1 MKKLFLSLIILLLSF
16 GFTFWANEE
25 KIKISENENMVL
37 PTELNFTERF
47 YLWELKE
54 LRSALES
61 LKREIFIEIQAREI
75 WAIEK
80 ALSYSSNAVS
90 FFSILITI
98 LVTSIWIVWWK
109 TISDLKKWIKESMDR
124 ETQKIIENFQEKIL
138 ELEKEQK
145 INILW
150 RQYNTSESDKE
161 KLLILDKIYNLNPG
175 SQYALIE
182 RSNIYLSMWLY
193 EKVIEITSIII
204 SSERR
209 KHLNHALFNRAAA
222 YSQLEQIEIAINDI
236 TSLLQISP
244 DYKENIIENKYFEE
258 IIKLPK
264 VRNLLKN

>member
-1 MKKLFLSLIILLLSF
+1 MKKIFLSFIIILFSF
-16 GFTFWANEE
+16 NITFSAKEDKYKVW
-25 KIKISENENMVL
+25 ENENLVI
-37 PTELNFTERF
+37 PSELNFTERF
-47 YLWELKE
+47 YITELKD
-54 LRSALES
+54 LRSMLES
-61 LKREIFIEIQAREI
+61 LKREVFVELQAREI
-75 WAIEK
+75 WAIDK

-109 TISDLKKWIKESMDR
+109 TIWDIKKTIKESIDR

-150 RQYNTSESDKE
+150 RQFNSSESDKE
-161 KLLILDKIYNLNPG
+161 KLLILDKVYNLNPD

-182 RSNIYLSMWLY
+182 RSNIYLNMWLY

-209 KHLNHALFNRAAA
+209 KHLTQAIFNRACA
-222 YSQLEQIEIAINDI
+222 YSQIEQIDNAINDLN
-236 TSLLQISP
+236 SLLQLSP
-244 DYKENIIENKYFEE
+244 DYKNNISENKYFEN
-258 IIKLPK
+258 I
-264 VRNLLKN
+264 LKNPRLKELLR

>member
-1 MKKLFLSLIILLLSF
+1 MKKIIIGLFI
-16 GFTFWANEE
+16 FTFYFSTVLWATE
-25 KIKISENENMVL
+25 KNVEVSKTEAIII
-37 PTELNFTERF
+37 PTDLSHTERF
-47 YLWELKE
+47 FISELKD

-61 LKREIFIEIQAREI
+61 LKREIFIEIQAKEI
-75 WAIEK
+75 WSIDK

-124 ETQKIIENFQEKIL
+124 ETQKIINNFQEKIL

-150 RQYNTSESDKE
+150 RQFNSSESDKE
-161 KLLILDKIYNLNPG
+161 KLLILDKIYTLNPG

-222 YSQLEQIEIAINDI
+222 YSQLEKIDNAINDLL
-236 TSLLQISP
+236 SLLQIAP
-244 DYKENIIENKYFEE
+244 DYKDNILENKYFESM
-258 IIKLPK
+258 IKNHRIK
-264 VRNLLKN
+264 ELLK